1 MVEVDIFSCDDLNC
15 HGGWS
20 HFGLFSFACKVA
32 QEGQSWNFP
41 CHMLTPLDLK
51 LGLAISFH
59 MARVLKSSRH
69 FATNKNSSSSSKC
82 FEFKNRAT
90 FLLLPKIGQTTF

>member
-1 MVEVDIFSCDDLNC
+1 MVEVYIFSCGDLNW

-20 HFGLFSFACKVA
+20 QFGLVSFACKVA

-41 CHMLTPLDLK
+41 CHMLTSLDPK

-59 MARVLKSSRH
+59 MARVLKPSRH
-69 FATNKNSSSSSKC
+69 FYHQQK
-82 FEFKNRAT
+82 
-90 FLLLPKIGQTTF
+90 Q